1 MIVILNDQLFQLT
14 DAVLVCIRILIHHTD
29 KRDLCP
35 YDKSHFVTGIIEV
48 LRMLIMCQSN
58 RICSQFFDH
67 SCIFIMIFFCQCVS
81 FIQHVLMTAHST
93 QRSLCTIED
102 EPFVRITGKAAHSNT
117 CRDLIIRLISS
128 LQSCCHCIQVWSVN
142 LPKCRIRNIYFY
154 SCLIC
159 RTAGT
164 CHFVSFCIANRI
176 QNSKVFVCAFY
187 V

>member
-128 LQSCCHCIQVWSVN
+128 LLSLYTSMERQSPKVSHPEHILLQLSH
-142 LPKCRIRNIYFY
+142 LPDGRHLPLRFLLHRK
-154 SCLIC
+154 
-159 RTAGT
+159 
-164 CHFVSFCIANRI
+164 
-176 QNSKVFVCAFY
+176 QNTEQ
-187 V
+187 